1 MSLPWVRCIPINL
14 VSGIQHDIR
23 HGAGLAQIVQLANC
37 RAVVKALV
45 ERWIFLEGME
55 LKCNLCWDS
64 LGL

>member
-1 MSLPWVRCIPINL
+1 MSLPWVRCILSNL
-14 VSGIQHDIR
+14 VSGIHDIR
-23 HGAGLAQIVQLANC
+23 PGGLAQIVQLANC